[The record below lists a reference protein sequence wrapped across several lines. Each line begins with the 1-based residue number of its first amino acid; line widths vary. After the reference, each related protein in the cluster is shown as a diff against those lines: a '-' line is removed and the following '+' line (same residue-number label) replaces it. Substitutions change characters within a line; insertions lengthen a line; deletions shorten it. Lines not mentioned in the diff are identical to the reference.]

1 MVAVGRRTGLD
12 ELGWIGMAE
21 RNGID
26 DTTAPGRE
34 WMWRGRE
41 RSESERWLGG
51 GNASSRGVT
60 GLASRSGAGEKERR
74 GGARRGGARRGAE
87 LSNFGRGARRGLFF
101 QWMWVPRVPKQ

>member
-1 MVAVGRRTGLD
+1 
-12 ELGWIGMAE
+12 MAE

-34 WMWRGRE
+34 WVWRGRE

-60 GLASRSGAGEKERR
+60 GLASRSGAGEKGKKGGSEEGGRAVEFR
-74 GGARRGGARRGAE
+74 PGGA
-87 LSNFGRGARRGLFF
+87 LRGLFF
-101 QWMWVPRVPKQ
+101 QWMWVPKVPKQ